1 MSPREKGGGRAR
13 CLAAPLSKMGQGGW
27 KNPRPF
33 HAFFLGN
40 CSTTGAN
47 GAKILKLWI
56 AALCLI
62 ALALA
67 GAGQTEWDEI
77 WPDVQPS
84 EGALSNVS
92 RASVSDPRA
101 IRFYDIVG
109 WRPVWSGERAAT
121 LTSAIDAAEQHGL
134 APSMFL
140 SPQLQ
145 SQDKA
150 ARETALT
157 LAAIDYAEALAEGR
171 LDPEQV
177 QDIYTLPR
185 PNVNIAPLL
194 AEALEKGELAA
205 WLASLAPQDEEYKRL
220 SRAYQDYRQQAQ
232 EHSAIPVEGLI
243 HPGDTDPRLGEI
255 SKRLH
260 AGGYPGHRQNGSGDS
275 YAPEVV
281 DGVRQLQAEFGLTQ
295 DGVIG
300 PETLQTLN
308 ALPEERS
315 RQLAANLERRRWLLR
330 EPPRT
335 RIDVNTAAA
344 LLDYWRDGVHADHRR
359 VIVGRPDW
367 QTPELGSAIYRLVAN
382 PSWTVPKSIE
392 RESFSDRDSAYLR
405 QRNMVRRDGW
415 IVQLPGPNNALGMVK
430 FDMRNRYAIYLHD
443 TAAKHL
449 FERDQR
455 LRSHGC
461 VRVEDALGFARMLA
475 GHDGTL
481 DQFEEALASG
491 KETYVGLSTE
501 IPVRLI
507 YHTAYLDQFGELRF
521 KPDSYGWDDKL
532 AQALNLGSYRRKAIA
547 VDEHD
552 EIGP

>member
-1 MSPREKGGGRAR
+1 MKIWMSALSLLTLTFPGSGQAGLEES
-13 CLAAPLSKMGQGGW
+13 PLSEIQAPGAEPGGV
-27 KNPRPF
+27 PR
-33 HAFFLGN
+33 
-40 CSTTGAN
+40 S
-47 GAKILKLWI
+47 
-56 AALCLI
+56 
-62 ALALA
+62 
-67 GAGQTEWDEI
+67 
-77 WPDVQPS
+77 
-84 EGALSNVS
+84 
-92 RASVSDPRA
+92 SVSDPRA

-121 LTSAIDAAEQHGL
+121 LTTAIDAAGQHGL

-140 SPQLQ
+140 PPQLQ
-145 SQDKA
+145 SQAMA

-157 LAAIDYAEALAEGR
+157 LAAIDYAEALSGGR
-171 LDPEQV
+171 LDPEEV
-177 QDIYTLPR
+177 QDIYTVPR
-185 PNVNIAPLL
+185 SNVNIAPLL
-194 AEALEKGELAA
+194 AEALEKGEFAA

-220 SRAYQDYRQQAQ
+220 SRAYQNYRRQAR
-232 EHSAIPVEGLI
+232 EHSAITGESLI
-243 HPGDTDPRLGEI
+243 YPGDTDPRLGEI
-255 SKRLH
+255 IKRLH
-260 AGGYPGHRQNGSGDS
+260 AGGYLGHPQNLSGDA
-275 YAPEVV
+275 YTLEVA

-315 RQLAANLERRRWLLR
+315 RQLAANLERRRWLPR
-330 EPPRT
+330 DPPGT

-392 RESFSDRDSAYLR
+392 RESFADRDSAYLR

-415 IVQLPGPNNALGMVK
+415 IVQLPGPYNALGLVK

-491 KETYVGLSTE
+491 KETFVGLSTE
-501 IPVRLI
+501 IPVRLM

-532 AQALNLGSYRRKAIA
+532 AQALNLGSYRRKKAK
-547 VDEHD
+547 VPFDK